1 MENPMMHTMQT
12 MRSLREPGHARGCVL
27 LLAAL
32 CCWLVSAASPATA
45 ADNLLASERWED
57 QAHGISLRPPLGS
70 QMLRLSA
77 DDAILRISHP
87 SGYKIT
93 GYVKQSTQELTLDEV
108 MKTAV
113 DQVSM
118 AGTPMYK
125 VEDPRDIQLGSLKA
139 KQFTFAAPALTPPA
153 VISQAFAMLG
163 PQKVLLIELNCPAQ
177 SYEKIR
183 PAFTQMLQSFRY
195 EDPQKQAEQRTKMLQ
210 NGNTW
215 FKALTTDAIHKA
227 LIADQWFR
235 IMNRNQDIGYMR
247 VTQKVDNALEN
258 PGIRID
264 MQSRLIV
271 DNVAYDTLSNYFVSD
286 RRSVNSEGM
295 TQMAEIWSVR
305 TTARPMPGASKDL
318 TEASFAD
325 TGLLSR
331 GKLSLTRESPQGK
344 KPFEWDQLPE
354 DYISQAHAQ
363 LLPHL
368 LSPADKET
376 LAFFAYYA
384 NTGKIALRTERVE
397 VSADGTYRVYSR
409 PSPEQ
414 QEQISYFDAQGK
426 LLRRS
431 LPGGQ
436 MLIPTTAEEITN
448 RWKLRQ

>member
-1 MENPMMHTMQT
+1 MMHTMQT
-12 MRSLREPGHARGCVL
+12 MRSLRELGQSLGCVFLCAALSFGL
-27 LLAAL
+27 LL
-32 CCWLVSAASPATA
+32 SASPAMA
-45 ADNLLASERWED
+45 ADDLLANERWED
-57 QAHGISLRPPLGS
+57 QAHGVSLRPPLGA

-93 GYVKQSTQELTLDEV
+93 GYVKQSTQELTLNEV
-108 MKTAV
+108 IKTAV

-125 VEDPRDIQLGSLKA
+125 VEDPRDIKLGSLQA

-163 PQKVLLIELNCPAQ
+163 PKTVLIIELNSPAKD
-177 SYEKIR
+177 YEAHK

-195 EDPQKQAEQRTKMLQ
+195 EDPQKQAELRKKMLE
-210 NGNTW
+210 NGNAW
-215 FKALTTDAIHKA
+215 FKALTTEAIHKA
-227 LIADQWFR
+227 LVADQWFR
-235 IMNRNQDIGYMR
+235 IVDRKQDIGYMR
-247 VTQKVDNALEN
+247 ITQKIDTALN
-258 PGIRID
+258 TPGVRID
-264 MQSRLIV
+264 MQSRLVV

-286 RRSVNSEGM
+286 RRNVDSEGV
-295 TQMAEIWSVR
+295 TQMAEVWSVR
-305 TTARPMPGASKDL
+305 TTARPMPGAAKNVA
-318 TEASFAD
+318 EASFAD
-325 TGLLSR
+325 TGLLSK

-397 VSADGTYRVYSR
+397 VAADGTYRVYSR

-414 QEQISYFDAQGK
+414 QEQVSYFDAQGK

-436 MLIPTTAEEITN
+436 MLIPTTAEEIAN